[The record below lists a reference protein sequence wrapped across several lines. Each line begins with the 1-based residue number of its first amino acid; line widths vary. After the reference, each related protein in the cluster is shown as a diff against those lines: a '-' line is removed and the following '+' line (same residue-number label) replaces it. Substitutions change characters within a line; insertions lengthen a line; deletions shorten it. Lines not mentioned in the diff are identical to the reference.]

1 MTHRLPH
8 DAVAETPSGDHHPA
22 IAALQ
27 QTVAQLEARLAKLEQ
42 PPAKWLPLKTAAHDC
57 GVEYET
63 ARRSVE
69 HGLIEARREGG
80 RWFVNVV
87 SLKARK
93 ERLAGRLSGVK
104 PPTSA
109 QS

>member
-8 DAVAETPSGDHHPA
+8 DAVAETPSGDHHAA

-27 QTVAQLEARLAKLEQ
+27 RTVADLKARLEMLEQ
-42 PPAKWLPLKTAAHDC
+42 PPAEWLPLKAAAHDC
-57 GVEYET
+57 GEKYET
-63 ARRSVE
+63 ARKWAER
-69 HGLIEARREGG
+69 GLIEARREGK

-87 SLKARK
+87 SLRARQ
-93 ERLAGRLSGVK
+93 ERLAGRLSGAK
-104 PPTSA
+104 LPTSA